1 MARGRVEN
9 RSAVMH
15 TTQPGSRW
23 LLTVPEVAQALGVCR
38 ASVYELMLLGQ
49 LPSVKIGR
57 ARRVPLVA
65 LEAFIAQQLTGEQDM
80 DAMQGGRGHGQARA

>member
-1 MARGRVEN
+1 
-9 RSAVMH
+9 
-15 TTQPGSRW
+15 

-38 ASVYELMLLGQ
+38 ASVYELLLLGQ

-65 LEAFIAQQLTGEQDM
+65 LEAFIARQLAGEQDTSE
-80 DAMQGGRGHGQARA
+80 GGEGHGEARA